1 MPNKKPYHIALS
13 PDVHK
18 RLRLMAA
25 ARQIAI
31 GDIVSQLVALH
42 ADGLADDSAQQE
54 LAEIE
59 TMIVDDDAEWSAE
72 INDERTK

>member
-1 MPNKKPYHIALS
+1 MPGKKAYHIALS
-13 PDVHK
+13 PDIHK

-42 ADGLADDSAQQE
+42 ADGLEHDAAQQE
-54 LAEIE
+54 LNEVE
-59 TMIVDDDAEWSAE
+59 KMILDDDREWSDV
-72 INDERTK
+72 IPHERTR